1 MLSDRIPIK
10 TIPTGGL
17 KNMAHAIRIK
27 ETGGPE
33 VMQWVTVA
41 AAAPGPHEV
50 RIRNT
55 AIGLNF
61 IDCYHRSG
69 LYPLPLPT
77 GLGMEA
83 VGQVEAVGAQVT
95 DLQVGDRVAS
105 IGPPVGAYAE
115 VRNMPAERVV
125 RLPDGVD
132 DRSAAAAI
140 FKGLTAHYLL
150 FRTWLVKTGQVIL
163 VHAAAGGVGQIM
175 TQWARQLGATVI
187 GTVGSEEKAAQARAR
202 GCHHVI
208 NYSREDFPARVR
220 EITHGRGVDVVYD
233 SVGKATF
240 EGSLDCLRP
249 MGLMASFGNASGP
262 VPPFDPLLLM
272 KKGSLFFTR
281 ASLMD
286 YTKKHE
292 DLVAGASAVL
302 EALAKGII
310 QVDIGQTY
318 PLREAAQAHRDL
330 EARKTTGSTLLIP

>member
-1 MLSDRIPIK
+1 MS
-10 TIPTGGL
+10 
-17 KNMAHAIRIK
+17 HAILIR
-27 ETGGPE
+27 EPGGPD
-33 VMQWVTVA
+33 VMRWSPVSVGAPA
-41 AAAPGPHEV
+41 AHEV
-50 RIRNT
+50 QVRNT

-69 LYPLPLPT
+69 LYALPLPS

-83 VGQVEAVGAQVT
+83 VGVVEAVGAKV
-95 DLQVGDRVAS
+95 DEFRVGDRVATL
-105 IGPPVGAYAE
+105 GPPVGAYAE
-115 VRNMPAERVV
+115 LRNMAVTRVV
-125 RLPDGVD
+125 KLPAGVD
-132 DRSAAAAI
+132 DRTAAAGI

-150 FRTWLVKTGQVIL
+150 FRTWPVKIAETIL
-163 VHAAAGGVGQIM
+163 VQAAAGGVGQIM
-175 TQWARQLGATVI
+175 TQWARYLGATVI
-187 GTVGSEEKAAQARAR
+187 GTVGSEEKAVLARTR

-208 NYSREDFPARVR
+208 NYNREDFAKRVR
-220 EITHGRGVDVVYD
+220 EITQGRGVDVVYD

-249 MGLMASFGNASGP
+249 MGLLASFGNASGP
-262 VPPFDPLLLM
+262 VPPFDPLVLM

-286 YTKKHE
+286 YTKQRD

-302 EALAKGII
+302 DALAQGFI

-330 EARKTTGSTLLIP
+330 EARKTTGSTLLLP

>member
-1 MLSDRIPIK
+1 MP
-10 TIPTGGL
+10 
-17 KNMAHAIRIK
+17 HAIRIH
-27 ETGGPE
+27 EPGGPE
-33 VMQWVTVA
+33 VMQWSSVTVG
-41 AAAPGPHEV
+41 APGPDEV
-50 RIRNT
+50 RVRNT

-69 LYPLPLPT
+69 LYALPLPS

-83 VGQVEAVGAQVT
+83 VGLVDAVGSKV
-95 DLQVGDRVAS
+95 DEIQVGDRVVA

-115 VRNMPAERVV
+115 LRNMPATRVV
-125 RLPDGVD
+125 KLPDGVD
-132 DRSAAAAI
+132 DRVAAAGI

-150 FRTWLVKTGQVIL
+150 FRTWPVKSGETIL
-163 VHAAAGGVGQIM
+163 VQAAAGGVGQIM
-175 TQWARQLGATVI
+175 TQWARHLGAKII
-187 GTVGSEEKAAQARAR
+187 GTVGSEEKGAIALTR

-208 NYSREDFPARVR
+208 NYNREDFAKRVR

-233 SVGKATF
+233 SVGKVTF

-249 MGLMASFGNASGP
+249 MGLLASFGNASGP
-262 VPPFDPLLLM
+262 VPPFDPLVLM

-286 YTKKHE
+286 YTKQRE
-292 DLVAGASAVL
+292 DLLVGANAVL
-302 EALAKGII
+302 DALAKGII

-330 EARKTTGSTLLIP
+330 EARMTTGSTVLLP

>member
-1 MLSDRIPIK
+1 MP
-10 TIPTGGL
+10 
-17 KNMAHAIRIK
+17 HAIRIHQP
-27 ETGGPE
+27 GGPD
-33 VMQWVTVA
+33 VMQWSAVEVGA
-41 AAAPGPHEV
+41 ISPDEV
-50 RIRNT
+50 RVRNT

-69 LYPLPLPT
+69 LYSLPMPS

-83 VGQVEAVGAQVT
+83 VGVVEAVGSKVNEFR
-95 DLQVGDRVAS
+95 VGDRVVT

-115 VRNMPAERVV
+115 LRNMTAARVV
-125 RLPDGVD
+125 KLPDGVD
-132 DRSAAAAI
+132 DRTAAAGI

-150 FRTWLVKTGQVIL
+150 FRTWPVRAGETIL
-163 VHAAAGGVGQIM
+163 VQAAAGGVGQIM
-175 TQWARQLGATVI
+175 TQWVRHLGATVI
-187 GTVGSEEKAAQARAR
+187 GTVGSQEKAALALTR

-208 NYSREDFPARVR
+208 NYNREDFAKRVR

-249 MGLMASFGNASGP
+249 MGLLASFGNASGP
-262 VPPFDPLLLM
+262 VPPFDPLVLM

-286 YTKKHE
+286 YTEQRE
-292 DLVAGASAVL
+292 DLVASASAVL
-302 EALAKGII
+302 DALAKGVI

-330 EARKTTGSTLLIP
+330 EARKTTGSTVLLP

>member
-1 MLSDRIPIK
+1 M
-10 TIPTGGL
+10 T
-17 KNMAHAIRIK
+17 HAIRIR

-33 VMQWVTVA
+33 VMHWTTVSIG
-41 AAAPGPHEV
+41 APGAGEV

-55 AIGLNF
+55 AVGLNF

-69 LYPLPLPT
+69 LYTLPLPS

-83 VGQVEAVGAQVT
+83 VGVVEAQGRDVEG
-95 DLQVGDRVAS
+95 LRPGDRVAS

-115 VRNMPAERVV
+115 QRLMPATRVV
-125 RLPDGVD
+125 RVPDGVD
-132 DRSAAAAI
+132 DRVAAAAL

-150 FRTWLVKTGQVIL
+150 FRTWPVKSGERIL

-175 TQWARQLGATVI
+175 CQWARHLGATVI
-187 GTVGSEEKAAQARAR
+187 GTVGSEEKVALALTR

-208 NYSREDFPARVR
+208 NYNRENFARRVR
-220 EITHGRGVDVVYD
+220 EITHGEGVDVVYD
-233 SVGKATF
+233 SVGQATF

-249 MGLMASFGNASGP
+249 MGLLASFGNASGP
-262 VPPFDPLLLM
+262 VPPFDPLVLM

-286 YTKKHE
+286 YTKQRE
-292 DLVAGASAVL
+292 DLVAGATAVL
-302 EALAKGII
+302 EALGKGI
-310 QVDIGQTY
+310 VRVEIGQTY

-330 EARKTTGSTLLIP
+330 EARRTTGSTVLLP

>member
-1 MLSDRIPIK
+1 MP
-10 TIPTGGL
+10 
-17 KNMAHAIRIK
+17 HVIRIHQP
-27 ETGGPE
+27 GGPE
-33 VMQWVTVA
+33 VMQWSKTELGA
-41 AAAPGPHEV
+41 LRSDEV

-69 LYPLPLPT
+69 LYALPMPS

-83 VGQVEAVGAQVT
+83 VGIVDAVGSQVK
-95 DLQVGDRVAS
+95 DFQIGDRVAT

-115 VRNMPAERVV
+115 VRSMPAARVV
-125 RLPDGVD
+125 KLPEAVD
-132 DRSAAAAI
+132 DRTAAAGI

-150 FRTWLVKTGQVIL
+150 FRTWPVKSGETIL

-175 TQWARQLGATVI
+175 TQWARHLGASVI
-187 GTVGSEEKAAQARAR
+187 GAVGTEEKAALARDR
-202 GCHHVI
+202 GCQHVI
-208 NYSREDFPARVR
+208 NYNREDFATRVR

-249 MGLMASFGNASGP
+249 MGLLASFGNASGP
-262 VPPFDPLLLM
+262 VPPFDPLVLM

-286 YTKKHE
+286 YTRQRK
-292 DLVAGASAVL
+292 DLVAGANAVL

-318 PLREAAQAHRDL
+318 PLREAAQAHLDL
-330 EARKTTGSTLLIP
+330 EARKTTGSTVLLPQ

>member
-1 MLSDRIPIK
+1 
-10 TIPTGGL
+10 
-17 KNMAHAIRIK
+17 
-27 ETGGPE
+27 
-33 VMQWVTVA
+33 MQWTAVSVG
-41 AAAPGPHEV
+41 APGQGEV

-69 LYPLPLPT
+69 LYALPLPS

-83 VGQVEAVGAQVT
+83 AGVVEALGPKVDGVRP
-95 DLQVGDRVAS
+95 GDRVVT

-115 VRNMPAERVV
+115 QRLRPAARVV
-125 RLPDGVD
+125 GIPDGVN
-132 DRSAAAAI
+132 DRTAAAAI

-150 FRTWLVKTGQVIL
+150 FRTWTVKSGEKIL

-175 TQWARQLGATVI
+175 CQWARHLGATVI
-187 GTVGSEEKAAQARAR
+187 GTVGSEEKAAMALAR

-208 NYSREDFPARVR
+208 NYNRENFAQRVR
-220 EITHGRGVDVVYD
+220 EITHGEGVDVVYD
-233 SVGKATF
+233 SVGQATF

-249 MGLMASFGNASGP
+249 MGLLASFGNASGP

-286 YTKKHE
+286 YTKKRA
-292 DLVAGASAVL
+292 DLLAGAGAVL
-302 EALAKGII
+302 EALATGII
-310 QVDIGQTY
+310 QVEIGQTY

-330 EARKTTGSTLLIP
+330 EARRTTGSTILIP

>member
-1 MLSDRIPIK
+1 MS
-10 TIPTGGL
+10 
-17 KNMAHAIRIK
+17 HAIHI
-27 ETGGPE
+27 TQPGGPE
-33 VMQWVTVA
+33 VMHWSATHVA
-41 AAAPGPHEV
+41 EPHPGEV
-50 RIRNT
+50 RVRNT

-69 LYPLPLPT
+69 LYALPMPS

-83 VGQVEAVGAQVT
+83 VGVVDAIGAGVSEFC
-95 DLQVGDRVAS
+95 VGDRVAT
-105 IGPPVGAYAE
+105 IGPPAGAYAE
-115 VRNMPAERVV
+115 VRNMTAARVV
-125 RLPDGVD
+125 RLPGGVD
-132 DRSAAAAI
+132 DRTAAAGL

-150 FRTWLVKTGQVIL
+150 FRTWRVRSRESIL

-175 TQWARQLGATVI
+175 TQWARHLGATVI
-187 GTVGSEEKAAQARAR
+187 GTVGSEEKATLALAR

-208 NYSREDFPARVR
+208 DYNREDFARRVR

-262 VPPFDPLLLM
+262 VPPFDPLVLM

-286 YTKKHE
+286 YTKQRA
-292 DLVAGASAVL
+292 DLLAGASAVL
-302 EALAKGII
+302 DALAKGF
-310 QVDIGQTY
+310 VKVEIGQTY

>member
-1 MLSDRIPIK
+1 MTRLAGKVSLPERKFP
-10 TIPTGGL
+10 
-17 KNMAHAIRIK
+17 MSYAIRLR

-33 VMQWVTVA
+33 VMQWVRHDVPA
-41 AAAPGPHEV
+41 LQADELCV
-50 RIRNT
+50 RHT

-69 LYPLPLPT
+69 LYALPMPS

-83 VGQVEAVGAQVT
+83 VGIVEAVGSKTAGFA
-95 DLQVGDRVAS
+95 VGDRVAT

-115 VRNMPAERVV
+115 RRNMPAARVV
-125 RLPDGVD
+125 KVPDGVD
-132 DRSAAAAI
+132 DRTAAAGL

-150 FRTWLVKTGQVIL
+150 FRTWAVRPGQSIL
-163 VHAAAGGVGQIM
+163 VQAAAGGVGQIM
-175 TQWARQLGATVI
+175 TQWAHHLGATVI
-187 GTVGSEEKAAQARAR
+187 GTVGNDEKARVALQR

-208 NYSREDFPARVR
+208 NYNREDFAKRTR
-220 EITHGRGVDVVYD
+220 AITRGRGVDVVYD

-286 YTKKHE
+286 YTKQRE
-292 DLVAGASAVL
+292 DLVTGATAVL
-302 EALAKGII
+302 AALAQGVIKL
-310 QVDIGQTY
+310 DINQTY

-330 EARKTTGSTLLIP
+330 EARKTTGSTLLLP